1 MLKILFIGNSFS
13 EDTTAYLEKV
23 AEGELFVRNL
33 YIGGCSLEMHA
44 NNIKENKPAY
54 AYQKDA
60 AGIEHVSIND
70 ALHFD
75 AWDIISVQQVSG
87 LSGIPDSY
95 EPYLEFVLGYVR
107 EQCPKAKI
115 VFHRTWSYEMGS
127 AHGDFPR
134 YNCDPDLMFS
144 RIIEA
149 STAAAERYGLDII
162 PVGNAIELARLIP
175 RFTHGAKDSMHRD
188 GFHLSLT
195 FGRYLAALTACAYFT
210 RKSVK
215 GVKFAPEGVDEEAA
229 RLLKIIADT
238 VVL

>member
-60 AGIEHVSIND
+60 AGIEYVSIND

-87 LSGIPDSY
+87 LSGIPESY
-95 EPYLEFVLGYVR
+95 EPYLEYVLGYVR

-144 RIIEA
+144 KIIEA

-162 PVGNAIELARLIP
+162 PVGNAVELARLIP
-175 RFTHGAKDSMHRD
+175 RFTHGAKD
-188 GFHLSLT
+188 
-195 FGRYLAALTACAYFT
+195 
-210 RKSVK
+210 
-215 GVKFAPEGVDEEAA
+215 
-229 RLLKIIADT
+229 
-238 VVL
+238 